1 MSFSKYVSK
10 RIYGVT
16 LTTTLTP
23 HTHTHTYTHTRTHA
37 QPKIKSALTKLNVIN
52 IQLLTSVN
60 PVLR

>member
-16 LTTTLTP
+16 LSTTLTP
-23 HTHTHTYTHTRTHA
+23 HTHTYTHTRTHA